1 MRHNGGSPR
10 RLPQLVACM
19 CVLACAP
26 PACFATAAAGSSA
39 GAAWDPDVWQ
49 RSRAAVPPSSI
60 KKVHVVQSCHL
71 DVGFVD
77 LAVNI
82 VNRYFDTVRDLPG
95 RLSGLSVLP

>member
-1 MRHNGGSPR
+1 
-10 RLPQLVACM
+10 
-19 CVLACAP
+19 
-26 PACFATAAAGSSA
+26 
-39 GAAWDPDVWQ
+39 
-49 RSRAAVPPSSI
+49 VPPSSI